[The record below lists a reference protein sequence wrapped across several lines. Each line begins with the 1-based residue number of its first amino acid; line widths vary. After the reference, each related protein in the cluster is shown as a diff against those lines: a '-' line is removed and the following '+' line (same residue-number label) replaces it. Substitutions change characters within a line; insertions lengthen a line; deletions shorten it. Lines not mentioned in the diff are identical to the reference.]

1 MLSGVSGFPSAY
13 ANFPAAGGEKALAR
27 PEAGT
32 GAPSGVGKT
41 LSEAEQRQVA
51 ELQQVDRKVRQHEQM
66 HVATGG
72 ELVISGPS
80 YSYTKGPDGKS
91 YATAGEVGIDT
102 SKARTP
108 EETVTKARRIRATA
122 LAPPDPSPQ
131 DRQVAA
137 LAAQMEMQAMQEVA
151 RQRLE
156 AGKTGAEDGGAK
168 AGTTQTRQSFRVREA
183 LQAYA
188 GLERNGEAQGGGRV
202 SLYA

>member
-1 MLSGVSGFPSAY
+1 VLSGVSGFPSVY
-13 ANFPAAGGEKALAR
+13 ANFPAPGSGKALAR
-27 PEAGT
+27 PDSGT
-32 GAPSGVGKT
+32 GAPAGAGKT
-41 LSEAEQRQVA
+41 LSEAEQRQLA

-72 ELVISGPS
+72 ELVISGPT
-80 YSYTKGPDGKS
+80 YSYTKGPDGRS
-91 YATAGEVGIDT
+91 YATSGEVGIDT

-137 LAAQMEMQAMQEVA
+137 MAAQMEMQAMQEVA

-156 AGKTGAEDGGAK
+156 AGKTATGSRGAEAETM
-168 AGTTQTRQSFRVREA
+168 ATRQSFRVREA

-188 GLERNGEAQGGGRV
+188 GVEWNGEVGGGRRM
-202 SLYA
+202 SFYA

>member
-1 MLSGVSGFPSAY
+1 MLTPVAAFPSLYGDA
-13 ANFPAAGGEKALAR
+13 ATLGGREGGARAKTGADAAGKR
-27 PEAGT
+27 
-32 GAPSGVGKT
+32 
-41 LSEAEQRQVA
+41 LSDAEQRQVA

-66 HVATGG
+66 HIAVGG

-102 SKARTP
+102 SEGRDAH
-108 EETVTKARRIRATA
+108 ETVIKARRIRATA

-137 LAAQMEMQAMQEVA
+137 MAAQMEMRAMQEVA
-151 RQRLE
+151 RQRQE
-156 AGKTGAEDGGAK
+156 AGGAARTRGTE
-168 AGTTQTRQSFRVREA
+168 AGTGEDSRVRQA
-183 LQAYA
+183 LAAYA
-188 GLERNGEAQGGGRV
+188 EQQPFGAQEVKGAAGL